1 MNLENIM
8 LIERGQIGKHHNTAS
23 FLLYEESRIGK
34 SVGTES
40 RQVVARGWLEG
51 GSGSDCLKAGGNFL
65 LRERLSAVD

>member
-1 MNLENIM
+1 MKEARHKRIPIAQWHVCEM
-8 LIERGQIGKHHNTAS
+8 PG
-23 FLLYEESRIGK
+23 IGK

-51 GSGSDCLKAGGNFL
+51 GSGSDCSKDMGNFL

>member
-1 MNLENIM
+1 MKEARHKRIPIARWHVCEM
-8 LIERGQIGKHHNTAS
+8 
-23 FLLYEESRIGK
+23 SRIGK

>member
-34 SVGTES
+34 SVETDN
-40 RQVVARGWLEG
+40 RM
-51 GSGSDCLKAGGNFL
+51 L
-65 LRERLSAVD
+65 LLLFSH

>member
-1 MNLENIM
+1 MCEM
-8 LIERGQIGKHHNTAS
+8 
-23 FLLYEESRIGK
+23 SRIGK